1 MTEGPIEDYAGPM
14 RLLPTAVTLLIAA
27 ALAPAAAGQGK
38 LTTESLRARSPLARA
53 LGARVGPPVPEPGE
67 VPAWRRVLTPRNA
80 SGLFTTVVGDDLSTA
95 EFDLRSTHGLRG
107 VPPFVTLSPGVN
119 LLTPDGPVS
128 EKFAPPGAD
137 APGSPGPPDL
147 PARLWGVNAELMAFM
162 PLSERWSA
170 QAAVAP
176 GLFTDFENVGGDAFR
191 LPGRVLGIYKHSER
205 TQLTVGAVYL
215 DREDVTWLPALGL
228 IHRPTDRTALELILP
243 RPRVVHRLTGAD
255 ADNGLFGYVAGEL
268 GGGSWAVR
276 RDDGR
281 DDVATLSDLRL
292 LIGLEGKGNAWGHAY
307 MRNLFA
313 ETGYVFNRSVEYA
326 SGVGDAEFDGA
337 WLFRVGLRK

>member
-1 MTEGPIEDYAGPM
+1 M
-14 RLLPTAVTLLIAA
+14 RTRPLAATLLFAA
-27 ALAPAAAGQGK
+27 AFASTAAGQGT
-38 LTTESLRARSPLARA
+38 LTTEALRARSPLARA
-53 LGARVGPPVPEPGE
+53 LGARVGPPVPKPGE

-80 SGLFTTVVGDDLSTA
+80 SGLFTVVAGDDLSTA

-119 LLTPDGPVS
+119 LLTPSGPTT
-128 EKFAPPGAD
+128 EAFP
-137 APGSPGPPDL
+137 APGPDL

-176 GLFTDFENVGGDAFR
+176 GLFTDFENVGGDAVR
-191 LPGRVLGIYKHSER
+191 LPGRILGIYKHSER

-228 IHRPTDRTALELILP
+228 IHCPTDRTTLELILP

-276 RDDGR
+276 RADGR

-326 SGVGDAEFDGA
+326 SGVGDADFDGA
-337 WLFRVGLRK
+337 WLFRVGVRK

>member
-1 MTEGPIEDYAGPM
+1 M
-14 RLLPTAVTLLIAA
+14 RLLPTAATLLFAA
-27 ALAPAAAGQGK
+27 ALAPAAAGRGE

-80 SGLFTTVVGDDLSTA
+80 SGLFTTVLGDELSTA
-95 EFDLRSTHGLRG
+95 EFDHRSTHGLRG

-119 LLTPDGPVS
+119 LLMPDGPTT
-128 EKFAPPGAD
+128 EAFP
-137 APGSPGPPDL
+137 APGPDL

-176 GLFTDFENVGGDAFR
+176 GLFTDFENTGGDSFR
-191 LPGRVLGIYKHSER
+191 MPGRILGIYKHSER

-228 IHRPTDRTALELILP
+228 IHRPTDRTTLELILP
-243 RPRVVHRLTGAD
+243 RPRVIHRFTGRD

-268 GGGSWAVR
+268 GGGSWAVE
-276 RDDGR
+276 RDGGGR
-281 DDVATLSDLRL
+281 TFHDVATLSDLRL
-292 LIGLEGKGNAWGHAY
+292 LVGLEGKGNAWGHAY

-313 ETGYVFNRSVEYA
+313 ETGYVFNRSVEYS
-326 SGVGDAEFDGA
+326 SGAGDAEFGGA
-337 WLFRVGLRK
+337 WLFRVGVRK

>member
-1 MTEGPIEDYAGPM
+1 M
-14 RLLPTAVTLLIAA
+14 RTLLAAVTTLCATA
-27 ALAPAAAGQGK
+27 FAPDAAGRGE
-38 LTTESLRARSPLARA
+38 LTTETLRARSPLARA

-67 VPAWRRVLTPRNA
+67 APAWRRVLTPRNA
-80 SGLFTTVVGDDLSTA
+80 AGLFTTVLGDDLSTA

-119 LLTPDGPVS
+119 LLMPDGPVS
-128 EKFAPPGAD
+128 ADFLPPGAD
-137 APGSPGPPDL
+137 ALGSLGGPDL

-176 GLFTDFENVGGDAFR
+176 GLFTDFEHAGGDAFR

-228 IHRPTDRTALELILP
+228 IHRPTDRTTLELILP
-243 RPRVVHRLTGAD
+243 RPRVVHRLWGGSKID
-255 ADNGLFGYVAGEL
+255 GGFGYVAGEL
-268 GGGSWAVR
+268 GGGSWAVER
-276 RDDGR
+276 ADGR

-292 LIGLEGKGNAWGHAY
+292 LAGLEVKRDG
-307 MRNLFA
+307 RTNLLA
-313 ETGYVFNRSVEYA
+313 ETGFVFNRDVEYE

-337 WLFRVGLRK
+337 WLFRFGVRK